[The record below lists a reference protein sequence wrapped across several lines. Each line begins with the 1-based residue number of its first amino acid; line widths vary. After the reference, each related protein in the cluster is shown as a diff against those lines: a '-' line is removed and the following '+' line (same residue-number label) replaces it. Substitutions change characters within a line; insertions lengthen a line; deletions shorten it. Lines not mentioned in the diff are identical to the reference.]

1 MEVNKNNF
9 NKEVMESKIP
19 VLVDF
24 YANWCG
30 PCMMLSPILEEIAE
44 EKKDTIKVVKVNVDK
59 EVELANQFSI
69 NSIPAV
75 FLIKDGKV
83 VSNFLG
89 YRSKKDVINFINNN
103 NI

>member
-9 NKEVMESKIP
+9 NKEVLENKIP

-30 PCMMLSPILEEIAE
+30 PCMMLSPILEEISN
-44 EKKDTIKVVKVNVDK
+44 EKKDKLKVVKVNVDD

-83 VSNFLG
+83 ISNFLG
-89 YRSKKDVINFINNN
+89 YRSKDEVINFLKKF

>member
-44 EKKDTIKVVKVNVDK
+44 EKKDSLKVVKVNVDN
-59 EVELANQFSI
+59 EIELANQFSI

-75 FLIKDGKV
+75 FLIIDGKV

-89 YRSKKDVINFINNN
+89 YRSKSDVIKFLENKI
-103 NI
+103 

>member
-9 NKEVMESKIP
+9 NKEVNESNIP

-30 PCMMLSPILEEIAE
+30 PCMMLSPILEDISN
-44 EKKDTIKVVKVNVDK
+44 EKKDKLKVVKVNVDD
-59 EVELANQFSI
+59 EPELANQFSI

-83 VSNFLG
+83 ISNFLG
-89 YRSKKDVINFINNN
+89 YRSKNEVISFLKKF